1 MRVNS
6 HVLSGHLDRMSAA
19 HSSQLNE
26 VNKRL
31 EAVEMLLSKMQTREV
46 SDKLETVLGLVKES
60 AEGNT

>member
-1 MRVNS
+1 
-6 HVLSGHLDRMSAA
+6 MSAA
-19 HSSQLNE
+19 HSSQLHE